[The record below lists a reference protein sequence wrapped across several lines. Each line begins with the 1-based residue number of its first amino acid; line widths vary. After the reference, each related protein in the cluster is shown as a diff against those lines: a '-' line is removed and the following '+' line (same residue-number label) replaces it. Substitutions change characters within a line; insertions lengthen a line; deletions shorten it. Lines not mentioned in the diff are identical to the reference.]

1 MSMVEAE
8 IASQPDCW
16 RSAARLAPVVAP
28 ALPRPGEHVVVIGCG
43 TSLYMARAF
52 ASLRESSGQGVT
64 DAFAASELPR
74 GRRYDRI
81 LALTRSGTTTEVV
94 DALRLLGEAGAP
106 RTVLTADPG
115 APVCGAADH
124 VVPLDFADEAA
135 VVQTRF
141 ATSALFLLR
150 THLERANAGS
160 AGRSATL
167 GTVITDAERALR
179 DLLPAGAL
187 EAQQFTFLGR
197 GWRAGLAEEAA
208 LKLREAGQAWS
219 EAYPAMEYR
228 HGPIS
233 VAGSKSLVWLLD
245 TESAQL
251 RGDIERTGA
260 TVVLPRFDALAEL
273 VQAQRLAVAL
283 AVRRGLDP
291 DRPRHLTRSMVL
303 DPDSG
308 YRLSR

>member
-1 MSMVEAE
+1 MVEAE

-16 RSAARLAPVVAP
+16 RSAARLAPAVAS
-28 ALPRPGEHVVVIGCG
+28 ALPRPGESVLVMGCG
-43 TSLYMARAF
+43 TSLHMARAF

-74 GRRYDRI
+74 NRRYDRV
-81 LALTRSGTTTEVV
+81 LALSRSGTTTEVV
-94 DALRLLGEAGAP
+94 DALARVGEAAGVP

-115 APVCGAADH
+115 APVCEVADH
-124 VVPLDFADEAA
+124 VVSLDFADEGS

-141 ATSALFLLR
+141 ATSTLFLLR
-150 THLERANAGS
+150 THLDLGRASGAGNP
-160 AGRSATL
+160 ATL
-167 GTVITDAERALR
+167 GTAITDAERALR
-179 DLLPAGAL
+179 DPLPANALGA
-187 EAQQFTFLGR
+187 AQFTFLGR
-197 GWRAGLAEEAA
+197 GWRVGVAEEAA

-233 VAGSKSLVWLLD
+233 VAGPESLVWLLD
-245 TESAQL
+245 TESTAL
-251 RGDIERTGA
+251 CGDIQRTGA

-291 DRPRHLTRSMVL
+291 DRPRHLTRSVVL
-303 DPDSG
+303 GPDSG
-308 YRLSR
+308 